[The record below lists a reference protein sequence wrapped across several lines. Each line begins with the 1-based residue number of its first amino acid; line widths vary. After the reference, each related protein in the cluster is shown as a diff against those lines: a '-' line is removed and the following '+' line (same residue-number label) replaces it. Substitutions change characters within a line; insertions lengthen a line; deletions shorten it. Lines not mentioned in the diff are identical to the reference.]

1 MKLSEVLKGIEEIEV
16 RGDLE
21 IDVPSIAYD
30 SRKVENGGMFVAIV
44 GFKMDGHNYIES
56 AIQSGAKIIAMQ
68 EGAYDAGMIRRD
80 YSCV

>member
-56 AIQSGAKIIAMQ
+56 AIQSGA
-68 EGAYDAGMIRRD
+68 RR
-80 YSCV
+80 CL

>member
-56 AIQSGAKIIAMQ
+56 AIIFESTSLSSIVF
-68 EGAYDAGMIRRD
+68 AY
-80 YSCV
+80 S

>member
-56 AIQSGAKIIAMQ
+56 AIQSGAKDFIVKPFQADRVL
-68 EGAYDAGMIRRD
+68 E
-80 YSCV
+80 SVKKVLN